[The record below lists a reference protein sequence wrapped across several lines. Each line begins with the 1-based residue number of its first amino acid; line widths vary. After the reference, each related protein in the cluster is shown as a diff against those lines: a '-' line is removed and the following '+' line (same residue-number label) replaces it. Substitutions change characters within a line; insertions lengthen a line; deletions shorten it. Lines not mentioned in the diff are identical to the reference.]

1 MNNMKKLLG
10 IIVLGLLLSGN
21 AYAKEEVLRCDLQF
35 ALDEPD
41 IRAEVEINLN
51 KKMLW
56 FDGDKYNIIL
66 LGDRT
71 IKAQSDNGNVKISI
85 DRFDGYITFKAASSN
100 FIGYCKKYNKI
111 F

>member
-1 MNNMKKLLG
+1 MKIFLSFV
-10 IIVLGLLLSGN
+10 IILVLFSFN
-21 AYAKEEVLRCDLQF
+21 AFAKEEVLRCDLKIS
-35 ALDEPD
+35 LNEPD
-41 IRAEVEINLN
+41 IRAEVEINLD

-66 LGDRT
+66 IGDRA

>member
-1 MNNMKKLLG
+1 MKKLFSTILVICSLLG
-10 IIVLGLLLSGN
+10 GN
-21 AYAKEEVLRCDLQF
+21 AFAKEEVLRCDLKF
-35 ALDEPD
+35 APDEPGM
-41 IRAEVEINLN
+41 RAEVEINLD

-66 LGDRT
+66 LGDRA
-71 IKAQSDNGNVKISI
+71 IKAESANGNVKISI